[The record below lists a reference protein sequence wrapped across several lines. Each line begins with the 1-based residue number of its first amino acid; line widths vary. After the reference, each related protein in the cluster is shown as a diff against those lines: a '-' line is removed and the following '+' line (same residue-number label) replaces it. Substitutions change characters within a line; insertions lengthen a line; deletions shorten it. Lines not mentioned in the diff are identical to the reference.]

1 LVCILQDVKIAV
13 SYYLCSNIMNAL
25 VEFTQKRFKRLQS
38 LLKSFPAAKEKEE
51 LHLIRLEIKK
61 IKALLRLIHFNNKD
75 FHDHKHFIPFRT
87 IFRETGTIRDA
98 GLRNELLDHYTQLH
112 TAFFRSPYKANA
124 MFEKNIPAHIKIVEK
139 NRKVILKQIK
149 KIKSGIYT
157 CYLRKKEKEL
167 RNLLAEGFNQK
178 DLHALRKLIKEITY
192 LTLVKKKKRKMDPFL
207 IESAE
212 LIGIWHDKHILI
224 PWIRT
229 HAPKDKET
237 INKLRIES
245 NIDLQHLRKI
255 VKVYLNK

>member
-1 LVCILQDVKIAV
+1 
-13 SYYLCSNIMNAL
+13 MNTL
-25 VEFTQKRFKRLQS
+25 VEFTQKRFKRLLS
-38 LLKSFPAAKEKEE
+38 LLKSFPGAKEKEE

-75 FHDHKHFIPFRT
+75 FSDHKHFIPFRA

-112 TAFFRSPYKANA
+112 TAFFRSPHKSHA
-124 MFEKNIPAHIKIVEK
+124 MFEKKIPAHIKMVKK
-139 NRKVILKQIK
+139 NKKVILKQIK
-149 KIKSGIYT
+149 KIKSGTYAS
-157 CYLRKKEKEL
+157 YLRKKEKEL
-167 RNLLAEGFNQK
+167 INLLAEGFNQK

-212 LIGIWHDKHILI
+212 LIGNWHDKQILI

-229 HAPKDKET
+229 HAPKEKET

-245 NIDLQHLRKI
+245 KIDLHNLRES
-255 VKVYLNK
+255 VDLYLKEEIKDR